1 LSHADDALSL
11 NIPEVNEEVFGW
23 LKKIIKH
30 TGLAVLNIS
39 DHIINLLTQYC
50 RPSTNFYSC
59 VRALDYGEAFADA
72 VSSFLIYRTSVWN
85 VHDVKELQQ
94 WICHE
99 VLLNPDSIPA
109 LRILIALLACNH
121 ELVPIPIEVKYF
133 SLISVNQNTLK
144 IAKYS
149 IDERKKTAEADQTG
163 TYENFA
169 HITNSSNFNGKDKSK
184 QEDFAVNLISNNV
197 DPIDIIII
205 ESDVAKNKASSHPNQ
220 NARTVGNCNSDAM
233 PRKGQTV
240 ITSTDGN
247 EISVEQMLA
256 DFDPS

>member
-1 LSHADDALSL
+1 MERGRILCNH
-11 NIPEVNEEVFGW
+11 
-23 LKKIIKH
+23 
-30 TGLAVLNIS
+30 IS
-39 DHIINLLTQYC
+39 
-50 RPSTNFYSC
+50 RPC
-59 VRALDYGEAFADA
+59 M
-72 VSSFLIYRTSVWN
+72 TSV
-85 VHDVKELQQ
+85 LQFKNWLIKYDSDGGLNDSEARDTIPLERRRRKRQ
-94 WICHE
+94 E
-99 VLLNPDSIPA
+99 VYMG
-109 LRILIALLACNH
+109 
-121 ELVPIPIEVKYF
+121 E
-133 SLISVNQNTLK
+133 VNQNTLK